1 MKRILS
7 LVILTIITVN
17 SFGQTLYQN
26 DLYGFN
32 CKVPADWTVYAEMKH
47 DKINQNSIIDWGLPK
62 VYSLLEKTK
71 IENAVSITAY
81 KRKEINSIENLINF
95 EFNRMK
101 NNLIEKIKL
110 EGTKNTTYNVLTKI
124 DGFTYKTQLIFLFE
138 NNIGYILNFTAT
150 QGTFDINI
158 NKFIEFEK
166 GITFFRPTN
175 EEVMTTAKFPFQTKG
190 LYVARTKQ
198 IKTEN
203 LQMEIYTYLRFYED
217 GKIITQSVNT
227 LNPTSVS
234 KWLLKENKRYERI
247 GVVNCNDN
255 NCVFEVTNKDLDDSK
270 IEGVKTDKYTC
281 KITDNNKI
289 LIAVS
294 IDNGETE
301 NFWFDFYKIEN

>member
-1 MKRILS
+1 MIRILS
-7 LVILTIITVN
+7 IIILIHISFN

-26 DLYGFN
+26 ELYGYS
-32 CKVPADWTVYAEMKH
+32 CKVPTDWTVYSEMKN

-62 VYSLLEKTK
+62 VYSELEKTK
-71 IENAVSITAY
+71 IENAVTITAY
-81 KRKEINSIENLINF
+81 KRNELNSIEKLITL

-101 NNLIEKIKL
+101 NYLIEKSKL
-110 EGTKNTTYNVLTKI
+110 ERTKNITYNVLTKI
-124 DGFTYKTQLIFLFE
+124 NGLIYKSQLTFFFE

-158 NKFIEFEK
+158 NKFIEFQK
-166 GITFFRPTN
+166 GITFFTPTN
-175 EEVMTTAKFPFQTKG
+175 EIVTTTDNFPFKTNG
-190 LYVARTKQ
+190 LYVAKTKE

-227 LNPTSVS
+227 LDPTSVS
-234 KWLLKENKRYERI
+234 KWLLKETKRCERI
-247 GVVNCNDN
+247 GNVNCKGN

-270 IEGVKTDKYTC
+270 IEGIKTDKYAC
-281 KITDNNKI
+281 KIMDNNKI
-289 LIAVS
+289 LIEVS
-294 IDNGETE
+294 FDNGETE